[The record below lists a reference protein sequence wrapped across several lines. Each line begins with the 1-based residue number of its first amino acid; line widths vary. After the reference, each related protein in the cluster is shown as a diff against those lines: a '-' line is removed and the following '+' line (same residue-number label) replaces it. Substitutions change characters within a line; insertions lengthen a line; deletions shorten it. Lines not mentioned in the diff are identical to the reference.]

1 MAVKTTFYCQE
12 CGYQS
17 HRWLGRCP
25 GCSSWNTFIEE
36 PGSAVASSSSVLPG
50 ALPVVMSEIRTEAE
64 ERFSSGIEE
73 LDRVLG
79 GGIVNA
85 SVVLLGGDPGIG
97 KSTLLLQAAERV
109 SNSGRRVLYA
119 SGEESVQQIQL
130 RAQRLKASGR
140 ELYLVFETDISRL
153 EQHIVALA
161 PALVV
166 VDSIQTVF
174 KSEISS
180 APGSVGQVRECTM
193 QLMRLAKD
201 KGVSIFIVGHVTKE
215 GVLAGP
221 RLLEHIVD
229 TVLYF
234 EGERHQFYRILR
246 ACKNR
251 FGSTNEIGVFEM
263 CGDGL
268 TEVNNPSA
276 FFMMNYH
283 KAPLPGT
290 VVVPVLEGTRP
301 LLVEIQALVAPAAF
315 GAPRRMTAGVDYN
328 RVVLL
333 AAVLEKRAGLP
344 LAGYD
349 IYVKAVGGVHLD
361 EPAVDLGIALAIAS
375 SYRDRAVDPSLVTIG
390 EVALTGEIRPVSGI
404 SKRINEAVKLG
415 FTKCLA
421 PLNNN
426 TSLINEPGMI
436 ITGVETMSEAMET
449 ALGV

>member
-1 MAVKTTFYCQE
+1 
-12 CGYQS
+12 
-17 HRWLGRCP
+17 
-25 GCSSWNTFIEE
+25 
-36 PGSAVASSSSVLPG
+36 
-50 ALPVVMSEIRTEAE
+50 MSEIRTEAE
-64 ERFSSGIEE
+64 ERFSSGIKE

-140 ELYLVFETDISRL
+140 ELYLVFETDIGRL
-153 EQHIVALA
+153 EQHIVDLA

-421 PLNNN
+421 PLNNA
-426 TSLINEPGMI
+426 SLINEPGMI

>member
-25 GCSSWNTFIEE
+25 GCSSWNTLLEE
-36 PGSAVASSSSVLPG
+36 PGPAAANSAVLPG
-50 ALPVVMSEIRTEAE
+50 ALPVIISEIQTEAE

-130 RAQRLKASGR
+130 RAQRLKATGR
-140 ELYLVFETDISRL
+140 ELYLVFETDINRL
-153 EQHIVALA
+153 EQHIIDLA

-421 PLNNN
+421 PLNNA
-426 TSLINEPGMI
+426 SLINEPGMI

>member
-1 MAVKTTFYCQE
+1 MAVKTTFSCQE

-25 GCSSWNTFIEE
+25 GCSSWNTFSEE
-36 PGSAVASSSSVLPG
+36 KGPAAANTAVLPG
-50 ALPVVMSEIRTEAE
+50 SLPVIISEVQMEAE

-97 KSTLLLQAAERV
+97 KSTLLLQTAERV
-109 SNSGRRVLYA
+109 SRGGRRVLYA

-130 RAQRLKASGR
+130 RAQRLKAAGR
-140 ELYLVFETDISRL
+140 ELYLVFETELNKL
-153 EQHIVALA
+153 EQHIVNLA

-174 KSEISS
+174 KSDLSS
-180 APGSVGQVRECTM
+180 APGSVSQVRECTM
-193 QLMRLAKD
+193 QLMKLAKD
-201 KGVSIFIVGHVTKE
+201 RGVSIFIVGHVTKE
-215 GVLAGP
+215 GILAGP

-234 EGERHQFYRILR
+234 EGERRQFYRILR

-263 CGDGL
+263 CEEGL
-268 TEVNNPSA
+268 TEINNPSA

-283 KAPLPGT
+283 KTPLPGT
-290 VVVPVLEGTRP
+290 VVVPALEGTRP
-301 LLVEIQALVAPAAF
+301 LLVEIQALVSPTAF
-315 GAPRRMTAGVDYN
+315 GTPRRMTAGVDYN

-375 SYRDRAVDPSLVTIG
+375 SYRDHAVDPSLVTIG

-421 PLNNN
+421 PLNNAP
-426 TSLINEPGMI
+426 LINEPGLNL
-436 ITGVETMSEAMET
+436 TGVETLSEAMET

>member
-1 MAVKTTFYCQE
+1 MAVKTTFCCQE

-36 PGSAVASSSSVLPG
+36 PGSAAASSPSVLPG

-64 ERFSSGIEE
+64 ERFSSGIKE

-140 ELYLVFETDISRL
+140 ELYLVFETDIGRL
-153 EQHIVALA
+153 EQHIVDLA

-421 PLNNN
+421 PLNNA
-426 TSLINEPGMI
+426 SLINEPGMI

>member
-1 MAVKTTFYCQE
+1 
-12 CGYQS
+12 
-17 HRWLGRCP
+17 
-25 GCSSWNTFIEE
+25 
-36 PGSAVASSSSVLPG
+36 
-50 ALPVVMSEIRTEAE
+50 
-64 ERFSSGIEE
+64 
-73 LDRVLG
+73 
-79 GGIVNA
+79 
-85 SVVLLGGDPGIG
+85 
-97 KSTLLLQAAERV
+97 
-109 SNSGRRVLYA
+109 
-119 SGEESVQQIQL
+119 
-130 RAQRLKASGR
+130 
-140 ELYLVFETDISRL
+140 
-153 EQHIVALA
+153 
-161 PALVV
+161 
-166 VDSIQTVF
+166 
-174 KSEISS
+174 
-180 APGSVGQVRECTM
+180 M

-421 PLNNN
+421 PLNNA
-426 TSLINEPGMI
+426 SLINEPGMI

>member
-1 MAVKTTFYCQE
+1 MAVKNTFYCQE

-17 HRWLGRCP
+17 HKWLGRCP
-25 GCSSWNTFIEE
+25 GCSSWNTFLEE
-36 PGSAVASSSSVLPG
+36 TGPAAAVNSTVLPG
-50 ALPVVMSEIRTEAE
+50 ALPVIISEIQTEAE

-119 SGEESVQQIQL
+119 SGEESVRQIQM
-130 RAQRLKASGR
+130 RAQRLKATGR
-140 ELYLVFETDISRL
+140 ELYLVFETDINRL
-153 EQHIVALA
+153 QQYIIDLA

-193 QLMRLAKD
+193 QLMKLAKD

-290 VVVPVLEGTRP
+290 AVVPALEGTRP

-349 IYVKAVGGVHLD
+349 IYIKAVGGVHLD

-404 SKRINEAVKLG
+404 SKRVNEAVKLG

-421 PLNNN
+421 PLNNA
-426 TSLINEPGMI
+426 SLTNEPGMT
-436 ITGVETMSEAMET
+436 ITGVETMSEAIET

>member
-1 MAVKTTFYCQE
+1 MAVKNTFCCQE

-25 GCSSWNTFIEE
+25 GCSSWNTFVEE
-36 PGSAVASSSSVLPG
+36 PGPAAANHAVLPG
-50 ALPVVMSEIRTEAE
+50 TLPVIISEIQTGAE

-119 SGEESVQQIQL
+119 SGEESVHQIQL
-130 RAQRLKASGR
+130 RAQRLKATGR
-140 ELYLVFETDISRL
+140 ELYLVFETDLNRL
-153 EQHIVALA
+153 EQHIIDLA
-161 PALVV
+161 PTLVV
-166 VDSIQTVF
+166 VDSIQTIF

-201 KGVSIFIVGHVTKE
+201 KGVCIFIVGHVTKE

-276 FFMMNYH
+276 YFMMNYH

-301 LLVEIQALVAPAAF
+301 LLVEIQALVSPAAF

-375 SYRDRAVDPSLVTIG
+375 SYRDRAIDPSLVTIG

-404 SKRINEAVKLG
+404 SKRVNEAVKLG

-421 PLNNN
+421 PLNNA
-426 TSLINEPGMI
+426 SLINEPGML

-449 ALGV
+449 ALEV

>member
-1 MAVKTTFYCQE
+1 MAVKNTFYCQE

-17 HRWLGRCP
+17 HKWLGRCP
-25 GCSSWNTFIEE
+25 GCSSWNTFLEE
-36 PGSAVASSSSVLPG
+36 TGPAAAVNSTVLPG
-50 ALPVVMSEIRTEAE
+50 ALPVIISEIQTEAE

-119 SGEESVQQIQL
+119 SGEESVRQIQM
-130 RAQRLKASGR
+130 RAQRLKATGR
-140 ELYLVFETDISRL
+140 ELYLVFETDINRL
-153 EQHIVALA
+153 QQYIIDLA

-193 QLMRLAKD
+193 QLMKLAKD

-290 VVVPVLEGTRP
+290 AVVPALEGTRP

-349 IYVKAVGGVHLD
+349 IYIKAVGGVHLD

-421 PLNNN
+421 PLNNA
-426 TSLINEPGMI
+426 SLTNEPGMT
-436 ITGVETMSEAMET
+436 ITGVETMSEAIET